1 MKCNQNVF
9 VICSHVSW
17 LNFVMKI
24 HALSTG
30 QVKIKQNAVR
40 GKGFGAM
47 RMVNVLLDS
56 EWTDWL
62 PIHVWLLEHSD
73 GLIVVDTGERHD
85 APILPVVKLQVK
97 PETDLVFQLKNL
109 GINPEKDV
117 QCVIQTHLHG
127 DHVGGIGAFGKIPIL
142 VSKLEWQGMQG
153 VSGWLTRQIAKV
165 TVPARIKPSIIEFS
179 STPFGLFE
187 QSCPVTKDGAVKIV
201 PTPGHTNGHV
211 SVIAQSEGISYF
223 LAGDTSYSQTAM
235 LERVPSGFSSNDKLE
250 LETHTKIRAFAQQNP
265 TVYLPSHDP
274 ESAIRLEQKRVVQVT

>member
-1 MKCNQNVF
+1 
-9 VICSHVSW
+9 
-17 LNFVMKI
+17 
-24 HALSTG
+24 
-30 QVKIKQNAVR
+30 
-40 GKGFGAM
+40 M

-62 PIHVWLLEHSD
+62 PIHVWLLEHKD

-85 APILPVVKLQVK
+85 APILPVVKLQVT
-97 PETDLVFQLKNL
+97 PETDLGFQLKRM

-127 DHVGGIGAFGKIPIL
+127 DHVGGIGTFGKTPVL
-142 VSKLEWQGMQG
+142 VSALAWQGMQG
-153 VSGWLTRQIAKV
+153 VSGWFTRQIAKV
-165 TVPARIKPSIIEFS
+165 SIPSRLEPSIIGFS
-179 STPFGLFE
+179 SNPFGSFE

-211 SVIAQSEGISYF
+211 SVIAQSEGLSYF
-223 LAGDTSYSQTAM
+223 LAGDTSYSETAM

-250 LETHTKIRAFAQQNP
+250 IETHTKIQAFARQHA

-274 ESAIRLEQKRVVQVT
+274 ESAFRLAQKRVVQVT

>member
-1 MKCNQNVF
+1 
-9 VICSHVSW
+9 
-17 LNFVMKI
+17 MKI

-40 GKGFGAM
+40 GKGLGAM
-47 RMVNVLLDS
+47 RMVNVLIDP

-73 GLIVVDTGERHD
+73 GFIVVDTGERHD

-97 PETDLVFQLKNL
+97 PETDLVFQLKSL
-109 GINPEKDV
+109 GINPKKDV

-127 DHVGGIGAFGKIPIL
+127 DHVGGLGGFGKTPVM

-165 TVPARIKPSIIEFS
+165 TIPSTLNPAIIEFTS
-179 STPFGLFE
+179 NPIGSFE
-187 QSCPVTKDGAVKIV
+187 QSCAVTNDGAVKIV

-211 SVIAQSEGISYF
+211 SVIAQSEGINYF
-223 LAGDTSYSQTAM
+223 LAGDTSYSETAM
-235 LERVPSGFSSNDKLE
+235 LEKIPSGFSSNDKLE
-250 LETHTKIRAFAQQNP
+250 LETHAKIRDFARLRP